1 MQLETNEFS
10 LFIEFLKSNGVLSVN
25 EVDDALAFLD
35 GVYGVASEG
44 TYILGYEALAR
55 CIGKKLSFDEQR
67 AFVERQIEELAKDS
81 DARYFFA
88 QSLLDSPTLQQDE
101 RVELIGLMP
110 NNYQPFLLKRFSR

>member
-10 LFIEFLKSNGVLSVN
+10 LFIEFLKSNGVLSVD

-35 GVYGVASEG
+35 GVYGIVSEG

-55 CIGKKLSFDEQR
+55 CIGKKLSFGEQK
-67 AFVERQIEELAKDS
+67 AFSEAHMEELATDV

-88 QSLLDSPTLQQDE
+88 QSLVDNPILQQDE
-101 RVELIGLMP
+101 RIELIGLMP
-110 NNYQPFLLKRFSR
+110 SNYQPYLLKRFSR